1 MMIHYALF
9 IVKRKKGKQGGRKKA
24 GGDLERLIDKLK

>member
-24 GGDLERLIDKLK
+24 GGI